1 MRQLQR
7 TGMEGDGPI
16 GPGRLPRLA
25 IPLITG
31 DRPAPGSQLN
41 TNLMGPT
48 RLRVHLQQGMAL
60 VTAKHAVAE
69 QGVPGLGMF
78 LRHHPGS
85 PHAAADGALR
95 DKVIGKI
102 AGIPGRFTR
111 HQGEVGLRGPAQPP
125 AVGDAGSGLSRAGEK
140 QDPGGGP
147 IDAVDDPEVNI
158 SRLGMPCLEE
168 GLGPIGGGHA
178 GGRWR

>member
-1 MRQLQR
+1 
-7 TGMEGDGPI
+7 MEGDGPI

-25 IPLITG
+25 VPLITG

-41 TNLMGPT
+41 ANLMGPT
-48 RLRVHLQQGMAL
+48 RLRAHFQQGMAL
-60 VTAKHAVAE
+60 VPPEHAIAK
-69 QGVPGLGMF
+69 QRLPGLGMF
-78 LRHHPGS
+78 RLHHPGS
-85 PHAAADGALR
+85 PHPAADDALR
-95 DKVIGKI
+95 DKAIGKL

-111 HQGEVGLRGPAQPP
+111 HQGEVGLHGLAQPP
-125 AVGDAGSGLSRAGEK
+125 AVGDAGCGLSRAGEK

-147 IDAVDDPEVNI
+147 VDAVDNPEVYI